1 MKPYSYD
8 LRIRIF
14 AHSLCNSIRKTAQ
27 LFHVSPNTVY
37 LLTKLFVETGDLVPR
52 ENKYEYTHLITQE
65 GEIYLQLLLAEEVDL
80 TLEELCNRYEEAYG
94 VRVSIG
100 TMYNTLEK
108 LNITRKKKTFYD
120 PKKDTEE
127 VKIKKEIYDVQLE
140 KIEPEKRYYLDET
153 GTCTNMSPS
162 YGRSKKGLPVYDKKP
177 TYPGDTVSTVAI
189 LTEEGIKAT
198 YTYSESLTGPLF
210 IFYLNT
216 FVLPML
222 DDEQTLIM
230 DNLPVH
236 HAEIVQEYLMKNNIK
251 VLFLPPYHP
260 ELNPIE
266 EAFSKIKLY
275 IKKQKTRILC
285 DLLIVIKN
293 AFNIITKN
301 DAHGYFK
308 HAAQF

>member
-1 MKPYSYD
+1 
-8 LRIRIF
+8 
-14 AHSLCNSIRKTAQ
+14 LCHSIRKTAQ
-27 LFHVSPNTVY
+27 IFHVSPNTVY
-37 LLTKLFVETGDLVPR
+37 LLIKLFIETGGLVPR

-80 TLEELCNRYEEAYG
+80 TLEDLCNRYEEDYG

-120 PKKDTEE
+120 PKKDTKE

-140 KIEPEKRYYLDET
+140 KIEPENRYYLDET
-153 GTCTNMSPS
+153 GSCTNMSPT
-162 YGRSKKGLPVYDKKP
+162 YGRSKKGLPVYDNKP
-177 TYPGDTVSTVAI
+177 TYSGDTVSTAAI
-189 LTEEGIKAT
+189 LSEDGIKAK
-198 YTYSESLTGPLF
+198 YTYSESLTATLF
-210 IFYLNT
+210 IYYLNN
-216 FVLPML
+216 FILPIL
-222 DDEQTLIM
+222 NNNQTLIM
-230 DNLPVH
+230 DNHPVH
-236 HAEIVQEYLMKNNIK
+236 HAKIVQEYLIKNNIK

-275 IKKQKTRILC
+275 IKKQKARILS
-285 DLLIVIKN
+285 DLLIAIKKS
-293 AFNIITKN
+293 FNIITN
-301 DAHGYFK
+301 DDAHGYFK